1 VTICA
6 NLFPGRVTSD
16 HVIIHTS
23 GSTNSICCTPLE
35 YQKGSQLPGLVT
47 LNSYLTSGHDGVR
60 GVKILA
66 CVKSIGQKKHINKKD
81 GGECDLID
89 ILLFDH
95 TAELRMTL
103 WNDIIESTK
112 DWQAGKTI
120 LLITNPGY
128 RVGFSGKGNI
138 GVQHGTMIEV
148 DPEFPDA
155 YWLRKQAVGMTKRE
169 SLCLE
174 FPEDIWDIE
183 AAEYGVQRMLFTLA
197 SLDQWYVTRLG
208 SARVLR
214 WLLIR
219 KQGEE

>member
-23 GSTNSICCTPLE
+23 GSTNSICRTPLE
-35 YQKGSQLPGLVT
+35 YRKGSQLLGLVT

-60 GVKILA
+60 GVKILV
-66 CVKSIGQKKHINKKD
+66 CVKSIGQKKHINKKG

-138 GVQHGTMIEV
+138 GVQYGTMIEV

-155 YWLRKQAVGMTKRE
+155 HWLRKQAVGMTKRE

-174 FPEDIWDIE
+174 FPEDIWDLE
-183 AAEYGVQRMLFTLA
+183 AAEYGVQIMLFTFA
-197 SLDQWYVTRLG
+197 SLDPWYVTRLD